1 MGQAS
6 WDVGRLWK
14 KNNATPP
21 SKRSAS
27 SKTTAEGAEANSSKV
42 KAEARRPAS
51 SKGSTESTDV
61 KKPRQ
66 QAGQGRTQT
75 KAHANLP
82 FGNRKAR
89 NTNQDEEIGV
99 KKEKQ
104 RK

>member
-1 MGQAS
+1 M
-6 WDVGRLWK
+6 
-14 KNNATPP
+14 P
-21 SKRSAS
+21 SAVSCLHCKILREYIGLKRFVRDWYCML
-27 SKTTAEGAEANSSKV
+27 SKFQE
-42 KAEARRPAS
+42 
-51 SKGSTESTDV
+51 GSTESTDV